1 MPKNNTFF
9 KNKLAFPGKCG
20 YNKIANDKDIT
31 TDIVYAICNALEV
44 TPNDIMEY
52 VPDK

>member
-1 MPKNNTFF
+1 MILHFRKSADIIRD
-9 KNKLAFPGKCG
+9 K
-20 YNKIANDKDIT
+20 KIANDKDIT

-52 VPDK
+52 VPGK